1 MKLFSQIIALLLAC
15 AFITG
20 CAPKTEVGNN
30 RSDSDASATVSA
42 SAAVAETNAL
52 NTETPLITV
61 GEPVM
66 PEFSGLDDTALVSY
80 LEDSV
85 YSQLVS
91 ALNSADYFVENVSAA
106 FVSKEY
112 LEEIAYN
119 SQENIYFGYT
129 LSEIDEQFQGTRFV
143 FTLGDDGK
151 TEVREFQKY
160 DDTYDKIIR
169 NVIIGSG
176 VILLCVTVS
185 VASGG
190 LGAPAVSM
198 IFAASAKSGAIMGL
212 SSGLFSGV
220 SAGVI
225 KGIETGNMEEA
236 VKAAALAGSDSF
248 KWGAITGAI
257 TGGAQ
262 ETAKYAKAM
271 RALKGVELNKA
282 ITKQQAAVM
291 QMESGYPVEVIK
303 QYQNL
308 DQYNACK
315 EIGLTSYMVD
325 GKNALIRDIDLNYL
339 DEKGRTNLQ
348 RMQSG
353 LAPLDPTGKAY
364 ELHHL
369 GQKVDSPLAVLTRK
383 EHREGDNHKLW
394 HLFEKGSEVHIDDS
408 AWNTQRKH
416 FWKDFARLVGG

>member
-1 MKLFSQIIALLLAC
+1 MKLFRQIIALLLAC

-30 RSDSDASATVSA
+30 RSDSDTSATVSA

-52 NTETPLITV
+52 NTETSLITV

-80 LEDSV
+80 LEDSI

-106 FVSKEY
+106 YVSKEY

-129 LSEIDEQFQGTRFV
+129 LSEIDEQFQGTRFI

-198 IFAASAKSGAIMGL
+198 IFAASAKSGAIIGL

-220 SAGVI
+220 TAGVI
-225 KGIETGNMEEA
+225 KGIETHDMNEA
-236 VKAAALAGSDSF
+236 VKAAAFAGSESL
-248 KWGAITGAI
+248 KWGAISGA
-257 TGGAQ
+257 
-262 ETAKYAKAM
+262 
-271 RALKGVELNKA
+271 V
-282 ITKQQAAVM
+282 
-291 QMESGYPVEVIK
+291 SG
-303 QYQNL
+303 
-308 DQYNACK
+308 
-315 EIGLTSYMVD
+315 
-325 GKNALIRDIDLNYL
+325 
-339 DEKGRTNLQ
+339 
-348 RMQSG
+348 G
-353 LAPLDPTGKAY
+353 LAHGNKTPFTTGNSGTSIAHLPPPFVNGSGTLFCNLGDLIKWGDLSREKNNAGQ
-364 ELHHL
+364 LHAARHCFFHYS
-369 GQKVDSPLAVLTRK
+369 SPSVSSFT
-383 EHREGDNHKLW
+383 
-394 HLFEKGSEVHIDDS
+394 S
-408 AWNTQRKH
+408 
-416 FWKDFARLVGG
+416 LVRVAT